1 MKRNSDQLH
10 KTLRTHFRFH
20 RRLVLVPICLFVW
33 ESPWEPVLYFEFYQ
47 WFDPFIHGD
56 ITLFMRARLKVVFS
70 WGTASGFPASACLVF
85 WRGAAGAVFFFFY
98 CVLHSCCWD
107 LLQPSHPAAP
117 GLMKTPCSLLSFF
130 SALPVICTSLW
141 CQEELISPHRLQWLD
156 LNIGWERFI
165 WKY

>member
-1 MKRNSDQLH
+1 MKTNSDQLH
-10 KTLRTHFRFH
+10 KTSRTHFRFH

-85 WRGAAGAVFFFFY
+85 WRGAAGAVCCFLLCTAFMLLRFTAAIT
-98 CVLHSCCWD
+98 SCCTLTD
-107 LLQPSHPAAP
+107 EKLHVLFCLSLAPS
-117 GLMKTPCSLLSFF
+117 LSYAHL
-130 SALPVICTSLW
+130 SGVKKS
-141 CQEELISPHRLQWLD
+141 
-156 LNIGWERFI
+156 
-165 WKY
+165 

>member
-1 MKRNSDQLH
+1 MKTNSDQLH

-85 WRGAAGAVFFFFY
+85 WRGAAGAVCFFFTVY
-98 CVLHSCCWD
+98 CIYVVEIYCSHHILLHLDWWKLHVLFCLS
-107 LLQPSHPAAP
+107 LAPS
-117 GLMKTPCSLLSFF
+117 LSYAHL
-130 SALPVICTSLW
+130 SGVKKS
-141 CQEELISPHRLQWLD
+141 
-156 LNIGWERFI
+156 
-165 WKY
+165 